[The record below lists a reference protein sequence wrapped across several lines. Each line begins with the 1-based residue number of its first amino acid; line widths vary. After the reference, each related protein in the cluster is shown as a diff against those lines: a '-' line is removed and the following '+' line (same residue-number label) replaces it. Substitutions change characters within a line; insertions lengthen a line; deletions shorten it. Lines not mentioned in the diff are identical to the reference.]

1 MRFRSH
7 SGPGCVDQGEETFM
21 GRRIAAF
28 AALSLATLLAGCAH
42 EKVALDGYRWAYLAD
57 GSEAPRLAYG
67 RPNTD
72 DVVLMISCR
81 PGQDQV
87 DVSAVGLTGG
97 EIVLASGR
105 TESRFAAAKVDDA
118 LSEGGFLEGRG
129 KASAPALDGF
139 NRSGDLA
146 LLTKGERHSL
156 AAESADRASVRNF
169 FKACGV

>member
-1 MRFRSH
+1 
-7 SGPGCVDQGEETFM
+7 M

-28 AALSLATLLAGCAH
+28 AALGFAAALAGCAH

-57 GSEAPRLAYG
+57 GAEAPRLAYG
-67 RPNTD
+67 RPNSD

-87 DVSAVGLTGG
+87 DVSAVGLSGG

-118 LSEGGFLEGRG
+118 LSQGLLEARG

-139 NRSGDLA
+139 KRSGDLV
-146 LLTKGERHSL
+146 LLTQGERHSL
-156 AAESADRASVRNF
+156 AAGSADRGHVKAF